1 MTEVE
6 ALSTTRL
13 FEPKIIV
20 FACNWC
26 SYAGA
31 DMAGVSRKRYSVNVR
46 IVRVMCTGRID
57 PTFILKAYLD
67 GADGVLIA
75 GCHPGDCH
83 YLEGNLRAKERIDN
97 VIEVLKILGWEV
109 DRLRLVW
116 ISASEGKRFAQTM
129 TQFTKQI
136 RELGPVIFNQN

>member
-1 MTEVE
+1 MQ
-6 ALSTTRL
+6 SR

-31 DMAGVSRKRYSVNVR
+31 DMAGVSRFTYPVNVR

-57 PTFILKAYLD
+57 PSFIIKAYLD
-67 GADGVLIA
+67 GADGVLVA

-83 YLEGNLRAKERIDN
+83 YLEGNLRAKKRIDN
-97 VIEVLKILGWEV
+97 TLEVLKILGWEV
-109 DRLRLVW
+109 DRLRLEW
-116 ISASEGKRFAQTM
+116 ISASEGKRFSQVM
-129 TQFTKQI
+129 TQFTDQV
-136 RELGPVIFNQN
+136 RALGAISLE

>member
-6 ALSTTRL
+6 ALSTTSL
-13 FEPKIIV
+13 FEPKIMV

-26 SYAGA
+26 AYAGA
-31 DMAGVSRKRYSVNVR
+31 DMAGVSRKRYSVNIR

-57 PTFILKAYLD
+57 PTFIIKAYLD

-83 YLEGNLRAKERIDN
+83 YLEGNLRAKKRIDN
-97 VIEVLKILGWEV
+97 TLEVLKILGWEV
-109 DRLRLVW
+109 DRLRLEW
-116 ISASEGKRFAQTM
+116 ISASEGKRFALIM
-129 TQFTKQI
+129 THFTDQV
-136 RELGPVIFNQN
+136 RALGPISLD